1 MKKLILIPIAGLAL
15 TVGACSNSNHSHT
28 PSQHIVVTHVYPTPK
43 SHVTIHKHV
52 TVHVKVAPKHTKHTT
67 TKRSTTRRSK

>member
-1 MKKLILIPIAGLAL
+1 MKKLIVIPVAGLAL
-15 TVGACSNSNHSHT
+15 AVGACSNSSHSHHS

-52 TVHVKVAPKHTKHTT
+52 TVHVHKAAPKAKV
-67 TKRSTTRRSK
+67 KVTRRSK